1 MFRIG
6 AERFKNQFGVIGKS
20 LRNSKKKTGCFCSP
34 PPEAKD
40 KAIKKQKRPPAG
52 ENLLVPGTVLDTSHI
67 L

>member
-1 MFRIG
+1 MGMFRIE
-6 AERFKNQFGVIGKS
+6 AEPVYVIGKS

-40 KAIKKQKRPPAG
+40 KAIKKQKSLQLVK
-52 ENLLVPGTVLDTSHI
+52 NLLVPGTVLDTSHI